1 MKTFKDYLID
11 NHPEIM
17 DEGILDSLGK
27 NKLLRSALVAGS
39 IAGMGLGI
47 SNKASAAPP
56 VKKPVASKLTD
67 EEQDIE
73 DEKAEMLDMAKKVP
87 MKTSTQ
93 KVNGKDVVVSRG
105 KAQIIGGKVVA
116 NPSQINK
123 SVQKATKA
131 PVKKFDPTKRQL
143 PQLPSGVKSSPDF
156 GRAVESFNS
165 WLINNHPEIMEE
177 RISSRVA
184 AT

>member
-1 MKTFKDYLID
+1 MKTFNEWLIEK
-11 NHPEIM
+11 HPEII

-39 IAGMGLGI
+39 LAGIGLGI

-56 VKKPVASKLTD
+56 IKKPVASKLTD

-105 KAQIIGGKVVA
+105 KAQIIGGKV
-116 NPSQINK
+116 
-123 SVQKATKA
+123 KATKA
-131 PVKKFDPTKRQL
+131 PTNKFDPTKRQL

-156 GRAVESFNS
+156 GRAVESFNN
-165 WLINNHPEIMEE
+165 WLIENHPEVTHE
-177 RISSRVA
+177 R
-184 AT
+184 